1 MRPERLELEG
11 FTAFR
16 HRTEVDFRGA
26 DLFALTGPTGAGK
39 SSLIDAITFA
49 LYGSVARY
57 DDARLVAP
65 VISQGQAE
73 ARVALDFAVG
83 AERFRVVR
91 VVRATANGATTKEAR
106 LERRRADPHGG
117 GEGDEGTEGDDG
129 GDAELLAGDAKQVS
143 AEVERLLGL
152 GFKELTTCVVLP
164 QGQFARFLH
173 DTPSDRGDLLVR
185 LLDLSLYGTMA
196 QAAWE
201 RASTARARSTAAA
214 QELER
219 LAFATADARET
230 AATRLASL
238 EALLERI
245 ETAQPDLE
253 RYERSVAEAEEEAAA
268 VERRRAGLQGLV
280 VPEGVEQAATRARLA
295 DEEVAQLG
303 REQEAADLVV
313 ERLERDL
320 VDQPDPAS
328 LQAAV
333 ERRTAHDELTARI
346 TRGEVVVQEAV
357 AALEAQEGARESA
370 AEVLRT
376 ATQERDRARLEDRA
390 ADLRAHL
397 HAGERCPVC
406 DQVVVEVPA
415 ASTSALAEADR
426 VVEMAQRSLAA
437 MESDVQAAGRKHA
450 EATTLLAGL
459 RDRLAELEGAL
470 DPRPVVELERA
481 LATRKAAEEELGRA
495 REAAR
500 TARRARE
507 QAERR
512 RADVDQQVRSLRDE
526 WVHQRARL
534 LDVGTTPPPEAGGD
548 LGADWRALVGWAEQQ
563 HPVLERQ
570 VAAAAQRAEQ
580 QARLRDEL
588 REHVL
593 EACREAGVQVGARP
607 PRDACVDALA
617 EARPELAR
625 LDEAIADRSVRQ
637 AEHDREHERAEVAE
651 SLHRLLNARNFE
663 RWVLDE
669 VLERLVEGAT
679 DVLHALSGGAYSLL
693 RTDKGDFAVVDHTN
707 ADAVRSARTLSGG
720 ETFLASLA
728 LALALADRVADLS
741 AVGAH
746 RLEAIF
752 LDEGFGTLDPD
763 TLDVVAS
770 AIEELGAQGRTVG
783 VVTHV
788 RELAERL
795 PVRFEVT
802 KGPDGASVARV
813 DA

>member
-73 ARVALDFAVG
+73 ARVALDFSVG
-83 AERFRVVR
+83 DEHYRAVR
-91 VVRATANGATTKEAR
+91 VVRSTATGATTKEAR
-106 LERRRADPHGG
+106 LERRPAGD
-117 GEGDEGTEGDDG
+117 GEGDGDGEG
-129 GDAELLAGDAKQVS
+129 ELLAGDAKQVS

-185 LLDLSLYGTMA
+185 LLDLSLYGRMG

-201 RASTARARSTAAA
+201 RASTARARAMAAE

-219 LAFATADARET
+219 LAFATPEARDA
-230 AATRLASL
+230 AVARLATL
-238 EALLERI
+238 EALKARVE
-245 ETAQPDLE
+245 EAQPDLD
-253 RYERSVAEAEEEAAA
+253 RYERSVAEAEQEATDA
-268 VERRRAGLQGLV
+268 ERRQAGLKGLA
-280 VPEGVEQAATRARLA
+280 VPEGIEQAAARARLA
-295 DEEVAQLG
+295 EEEVAQLG
-303 REQEAADLVV
+303 RDLEAAELVV
-313 ERLERDL
+313 ERVEQDL
-320 VDQPDPAS
+320 VAQPDPAS
-328 LQAAV
+328 LTAAV
-333 ERRTAHDELTARI
+333 ERRQAHEQLRTRLTK
-346 TRGEVVVQEAV
+346 GEVVVREAE
-357 AALEAQEGARESA
+357 ALLEQREAAREA
-370 AEVLRT
+370 AATALQAATRVLDQARLD
-376 ATQERDRARLEDRA
+376 DRAS
-390 ADLRAHL
+390 DLRGHL

-406 DQVVVEVPA
+406 EQMVADVPPLHGSHLADAEQAVEDA
-415 ASTSALAEADR
+415 QRALAATD
-426 VVEMAQRSLAA
+426 
-437 MESDVQAAGRKHA
+437 SDVQAAKRKRT

-459 RDRLAELEGAL
+459 RERWDELERSLDPRTEAELE
-470 DPRPVVELERA
+470 EA
-481 LATRKAAEEELGRA
+481 LARRRAADEELGRS

-500 TARRARE
+500 SARKARE

-512 RADVDQQVRSLRDE
+512 RGDVEQQVRSLRDE

-534 LDVGTTPPPEAGGD
+534 LDVGTGPPPETTGD
-548 LGADWRALVGWAEQQ
+548 LAEDWQALVAWAEQQ
-563 HPVLERQ
+563 QPVLERQ
-570 VAAAAQRAEQ
+570 AATARQRVEQ
-580 QARLRDEL
+580 QAKLRDEL
-588 REHVL
+588 RRQVL
-593 EACREAGVQVGARP
+593 DACRDAGVDVEGRP

-617 EARPELAR
+617 DARPTLAR
-625 LDEAIADRSVRQ
+625 LEEAIADREVRQ
-637 AEHDREHERAEVAE
+637 AERAREHERAEVAE

-679 DVLHALSGGAYSLL
+679 DVLHALSGGAYSLV
-693 RTDKGDFAVVDHTN
+693 RTEKGDFAVVDHTN

-802 KGPDGASVARV
+802 KGPDGATVERV
-813 DA
+813 EA

>member
-16 HRTEVDFRGA
+16 RRTEVDFRGA
-26 DLFALTGPTGAGK
+26 DLFALSGPTGAGK

-83 AERFRVVR
+83 DEHYRAVR

-106 LERRRADPHGG
+106 LERRAPD
-117 GEGDEGTEGDDG
+117 GDGDG
-129 GDAELLAGDAKQVS
+129 ELLAGDAKQVS

-185 LLDLSLYGTMA
+185 LLDLSLYGSMA

-201 RASTARARSTAAA
+201 RASTARARAMAAE

-219 LAFATADARET
+219 LAFATAEAHE
-230 AATRLASL
+230 AAAAHLAAL
-238 EALLERI
+238 EQLKERI
-245 ETAQPDLE
+245 EHAQPDLE
-253 RYERSVAEAEEEAAA
+253 RYERSVAEAEEEASAA
-268 VERRRAGLQGLV
+268 ERRQAGLQGLA
-280 VPEGVEQAATRARLA
+280 VPDGIEQAAARARLA
-295 DEEVAQLG
+295 GEEVTQLG
-303 REQEAADLVV
+303 RDLEAAEMVV

-320 VDQPDPAS
+320 ADQPDLAT
-328 LQAAV
+328 LKAAV
-333 ERRTAHDELTARI
+333 ERRVAHEQLGARI
-346 TRGEVVVQEAV
+346 TKGEVVVQEAAV
-357 AALEAQEGARESA
+357 ALTKHEATREAA
-370 AEVLRT
+370 AEILQA
-376 ATQERDRARLEDRA
+376 ATRVRDRARLDDRA
-390 ADLRAHL
+390 ADLRGHL

-406 DQVVVEVPA
+406 DQVVDEVPQGQASQVSDAEEAVEV
-415 ASTSALAEADR
+415 
-426 VVEMAQRSLAA
+426 AQRGLAA
-437 MESDVQAAGRKHA
+437 TDSDVQAAARSRQRY
-450 EATTLLAGL
+450 EDQLADL
-459 RDRLAELEGAL
+459 RAQ
-470 DPRPVVELERA
+470 
-481 LATRKAAEEELGRA
+481 LATVEESLDERPLDHLEQAIVARAAADAELGRS

-500 TARRARE
+500 AARKARE
-507 QAERR
+507 KAERR
-512 RADVDQQVRSLRDE
+512 RTDVEQQVRSLRDE

-534 LDVGTTPPPEAGGD
+534 LDVGATPPPDATGD
-548 LGADWRALVGWAEQQ
+548 LGEDWRGLVGWAEQQ

-570 VAAAAQRAEQ
+570 AATARQRADQ
-580 QARLRDEL
+580 QAKLRDDL
-588 REHVL
+588 RQQVL
-593 EACREAGVQVGARP
+593 AACREAGVEVDDRP

-617 EARPELAR
+617 EARPALAR
-625 LDEAIADRSVRQ
+625 IDEAIADRVVRQ
-637 AEHDREHERAEVAE
+637 AERDREHERAEVAE

-679 DVLHALSGGAYSLL
+679 DVLHALSGGAYSLV
-693 RTDKGDFAVVDHTN
+693 RTEKGDFAVVDHTN

-802 KGPDGASVARV
+802 KGPDGASVERV
-813 DA
+813 EA